1 MLFNI
6 CYHALSKNSSLK
18 NASHIFLS
26 KNLAVLVS
34 EGAFILKKKG
44 FFSIFMSKL
53 PLVYVH
59 SRGRMVVRV
68 KIGYC

>member
-34 EGAFILKKKG
+34 EGAFIPKKG
-44 FFSIFMSKL
+44 FCSIFMSKL

-59 SRGRMVVRV
+59 SRGGMAVRV

>member
-34 EGAFILKKKG
+34 EGAFILKKR
-44 FFSIFMSKL
+44 FLLNI
-53 PLVYVH
+53 YVETAT
-59 SRGRMVVRV
+59 GL
-68 KIGYC
+68 CTF